1 MAYAKFARIIALAL
15 ISFGLSSAS
24 FAQKASAPPVPP
36 AQTNCTVSSSTF
48 TKQWQQ
54 NGAFVAPNSA
64 AFSVSSQ
71 NGNCSF
77 YQWSAQMFLWLT
89 NKDSNGHMN
98 FLSSSFYTY
107 DGANSSFVPNSKAGG
122 DGTVKVKLRMSKPR
136 NSLTFVFPGAVDG
149 TAQAG
154 SNGIMVSDGAPI
166 ANPGKSGT
174 FTYPLVYYAVNVN
187 DVYAGL
193 VTQYQLNSGA
203 NVPYFYNG
211 IGSFPLSTENANEI
225 AKANATTYA
234 DANALALEVKSS
246 WIDTAYLPAG
256 TAGNYL
262 TINAQVPA
270 FAPNQ
275 TTPATAWTWDGST
288 MATRQLALVGL
299 HVVGSVAGHPEMI
312 WATFE
317 QVNNSPD
324 ANYYFVG
331 NDGKV
336 YQCPT
341 LTNCLS
347 VPSAAHTGVY
357 TFNNPADQS
366 AQNPPNTQTGLTTAN
381 KGASVTLTACPP
393 APQIMANPCPASQTQ
408 GAFDTGTFIQ
418 PTVAVRTYPW
428 GNAQAT
434 TTPKVNDPVV
444 QNNTLLLSLNQS
456 IAADAGAAAGC
467 SSSAVAASCYFQVGA
482 VWTGGFIPISQMAGI
497 GSQWLANT
505 TMETFIYT
513 VANTGNPAPQPPN
526 NSQTNC
532 FFCHAPF
539 GGATQVSHIFP
550 PNP

>member
-1 MAYAKFARIIALAL
+1 MAYPSITRSIALAI
-15 ISFGLSSAS
+15 ISFGLSTAA
-24 FAQKASAPPVPP
+24 FAQKTPVPPVPP
-36 AQTNCTVSSSTF
+36 AKASCAVSSSVF

-64 AFSVSSQ
+64 AFSVAKQ
-71 NGNCSF
+71 NSNCSF

-89 NKDSNGHMN
+89 NKDSNGNMT
-98 FLSSSFYTY
+98 FLSSSFFTY
-107 DGANSSFVPNSKAGG
+107 DGTAFVPNTSSGG
-122 DGTVKVKLRMSKPR
+122 DGAAKMKLRASKPR
-136 NSLTFVFPGAVDG
+136 HALLAAAANGTVDG

-154 SNGIMVSDGAPI
+154 SSGILVADGAPV
-166 ANPGKSGT
+166 ANPGKAGT
-174 FTYPLVYYAVNVN
+174 YTYPVVYYAVNVN

-193 VTQYQLNSGA
+193 VSQYQLNSGA

-211 IGSFPLSTENANEI
+211 IGSFPLSTQNVGQI
-225 AKANATTYA
+225 AKANNTSYA
-234 DANALALEVKSS
+234 DANALALEIKSS
-246 WIDTAYLPAG
+246 WIDTAYIPAG
-256 TAGNYL
+256 QLSNYL

-270 FAPNQ
+270 FSPNQ
-275 TTPATAWTWDGST
+275 TTGPTAWTWDGST

-317 QVNNSPD
+317 QTNNSPD

-331 NDGKV
+331 TDGKV

-347 VPSAAHTGVY
+347 VPSAAHSGVY

-366 AQNPPNTQTGLTTAN
+366 AQNPPNTQTGLTSTSGS
-381 KGASVTLTACPP
+381 KVTLTACPP
-393 APQIMANPCPASQTQ
+393 APQNMANPCPASQTT
-408 GAFDTGTFIQ
+408 GPFDTGTFIQ

-428 GNAQAT
+428 GNLQSTSPPNAS
-434 TTPKVNDPVV
+434 DPVV
-444 QNNTLLLSLNQS
+444 QNNTQLLSLNQS
-456 IAADAGAAAGC
+456 IAADAGAASGC
-467 SSSAVAASCYFQVGA
+467 SPIAVAASCYFQVGA
-482 VWTGGFIPISQMAGI
+482 VWTGGIIPISQMAGI

-505 TMETFIYT
+505 TMETFIVT
-513 VANTGNPAPQPPN
+513 IANTGQSAPQPPS
-526 NSQTNC
+526 NSNTNC

-550 PNP
+550 ATP